1 MRFRK
6 LDFFSKLTLS
16 ITLVIGLPFLSIGL
30 FESYKNILTFK
41 TFTQTTGTVV
51 ENSYSTVLIDGIPS
65 GAYHPVVE
73 FLNENDQKTRF
84 TEGIGSLPP
93 DFEIGEK
100 VNIFINPQDTS
111 DVRINTWKRL
121 WLVPVIFCLVGLLP
135 IIVGLFVVRKI
146 ESSFQIQK

>member
-6 LDFFSKLTLS
+6 LDFFSKLILI
-16 ITLVIGLPFLSIGL
+16 ITLLIGLPFLSIGL
-30 FESYKNILTFK
+30 FESYKNAVIIQ
-41 TFTQTTGTVV
+41 TFTHKTGTIV
-51 ENSYSTVLIDGIPS
+51 ENSYSTVLVDGVLS

-73 FLNENDQKTRF
+73 FFNEDNQKMRF

-100 VNIFINPQDTS
+100 VNILFNPQDSS

-121 WLVPVIFCLVGLLP
+121 WLVPTIFCFVGLLP
-135 IIVGLFVVRKI
+135 IVVGLFVVKKI
-146 ESSFQIQK
+146 ESSFQLQT